1 MPRQKKQIKQI
12 IREVSLRNI
21 SNHELLTFTNDE
33 VEDYVSS
40 FIVSGEWELM
50 LVQCLG
56 NVTYPDDRGET
67 VKMLYVLKRINE

>member
-1 MPRQKKQIKQI
+1 MPRQKKQVKQI
-12 IREVSLRNI
+12 IREISLRNV
-21 SNHELLTFTNDE
+21 SDHEKSLYTNDE

-56 NVTYPDDRGET
+56 NVTYPDDLGET